1 MVFRWLVGFL
11 NLALYFLFM
20 SSKDLDVEKQA
31 EVAAEKL
38 INDNMDGD
46 GVEVDKQN
54 EFDERLEKDLNTE
67 GVWSDQ
73 EIEYLKNNSTEMSN
87 DELKE
92 FLMGQSEFQEDDF
105 DRFSRSEKKFVMK
118 NFPMQDVD
126 SIAEQLDRPVEEV
139 EKKIKMLGLG
149 HKLD

>member
-11 NLALYFLFM
+11 NLALYSLFM
-20 SSKDLDVEKQA
+20 SSEDLNVEKSA

-38 INDNMDGD
+38 INDDRDGD
-46 GVEVDKQN
+46 RVEVDKQN

-87 DELKE
+87 GELKE

>member
-1 MVFRWLVGFL
+1 MVFRFLVGFL

-20 SSKDLDVEKQA
+20 SSEDLSVEKSA

-38 INDNMDGD
+38 LNDDKDGD
-46 GVEVDKQN
+46 RVEVDKQN
-54 EFDERLEKDLNTE
+54 EFDEKLEKDLNTE

-73 EIEYLKNNSTEMSN
+73 EIEYLKNNSMEMSN

-105 DRFSRSEKKFVMK
+105 DRFSSSEKRFVMK
-118 NFPMQDVD
+118 NFPMHDVD

>member
-1 MVFRWLVGFL
+1 
-11 NLALYFLFM
+11 M
-20 SSKDLDVEKQA
+20 SSEDLNVEKQA

-38 INDNMDGD
+38 INDDMDGD
-46 GVEVDKQN
+46 RVEVDKQT
-54 EFDERLEKDLNTE
+54 EFDEKLEKDLNTE

-105 DRFSRSEKKFVMK
+105 ERFSRSERKFVMK
-118 NFPMQDVD
+118 NFPMQDVE
-126 SIAEQLDRPVEEV
+126 SIAEQLGRPVEEV

-149 HKLD
+149 HEL

>member
-1 MVFRWLVGFL
+1 
-11 NLALYFLFM
+11 M
-20 SSKDLDVEKQA
+20 SSEDLNVEKQA

-38 INDNMDGD
+38 INDDMDGD
-46 GVEVDKQN
+46 RVEVDKQN

-92 FLMGQSEFQEDDF
+92 FLMSQSEFQEDDF

-126 SIAEQLDRPVEEV
+126 SIAEQMDRPVEEV

-149 HKLD
+149 HELQ

>member
-1 MVFRWLVGFL
+1 M

>member
-1 MVFRWLVGFL
+1 
-11 NLALYFLFM
+11 M

-46 GVEVDKQN
+46 RVEVDKQN
-54 EFDERLEKDLNTE
+54 EFDEKLEKDLNTE